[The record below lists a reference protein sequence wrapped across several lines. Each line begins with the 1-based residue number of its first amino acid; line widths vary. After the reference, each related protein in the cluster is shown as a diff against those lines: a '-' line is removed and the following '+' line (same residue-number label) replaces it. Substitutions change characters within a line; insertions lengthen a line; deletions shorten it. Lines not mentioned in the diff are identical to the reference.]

1 MKTNALNVEEKQC
14 GRQEHQN
21 CSEATVC
28 AAVGGD
34 LGAFAD
40 VCRHHTPRLFHI
52 VCQITRNREDAEDAL
67 QDAFLR
73 AFVHL
78 RSFDGRAQFS
88 TWLTRIAIN
97 SALMLLRKRKNYAGI
112 SIDSTPQDQDR
123 SPAWEIP
130 DTADDPECCLLNSET
145 QGWLRQAID
154 NLDPTY
160 RVAIELR
167 NIRELSNKEGARL
180 LRISPAAYK
189 SRLARAKAALRAEF
203 AVVNETRNV
212 VQQPS
217 NSAPGGLSV

>member
-1 MKTNALNVEEKQC
+1 MNTN
-14 GRQEHQN
+14 
-21 CSEATVC
+21 S
-28 AAVGGD
+28 AAVAQEQCSPEPQDNCDQTLVSAAMDGD
-34 LGAFAD
+34 LAAFSAL
-40 VCRHHTPRLFHI
+40 CRLHSPRLFRSI
-52 VCQITRNREDAEDAL
+52 RQITRNREDAEDAL